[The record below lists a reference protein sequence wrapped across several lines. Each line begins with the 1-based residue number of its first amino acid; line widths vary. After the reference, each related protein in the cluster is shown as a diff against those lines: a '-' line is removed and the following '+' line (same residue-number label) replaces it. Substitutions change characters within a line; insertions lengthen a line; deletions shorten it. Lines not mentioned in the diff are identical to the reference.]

1 MVSQIEDKITNNDQI
16 LPFTNIRIFHK
27 HQRNFIN
34 TGGWHAF
41 PCVIPP
47 TTELTISWNQSAT
60 PPYNILNTL
69 VRSEVMGDLLKI
81 TFHPPK
87 RSSWT
92 LIYPTDIK
100 DPFGISLR
108 SLMWPPCLKDKA
120 LCDVN
125 EPTLSASGTPCK
137 DRQEIFCQN
146 LSDSFCY
153 IPGSLNKF
161 TSYQRQ

>member
-60 PPYNILNTL
+60 PPYNIWNTL

-87 RSSWT
+87 DLHELLYTPLTSKILLEFPS
-92 LIYPTDIK
+92 
-100 DPFGISLR
+100 G
-108 SLMWPPCLKDKA
+108 LMWPPCLKDKA

-137 DRQEIFCQN
+137 ARQEIFCQN
-146 LSDSFCY
+146 LSDSFCH

-161 TSYQRQ
+161 TSYHRQ